1 MHLRDHIYR
10 YNLPCTT
17 TLHRSRGCKYT
28 NNNSITNHTYFS
40 YCVLFIFQA
49 SGGYN
54 GLSTNIK
61 MEDGMTPSIPT
72 MKVGDLY
79 VSFSWLIN
87 KLVCKVSPTN
97 FDLEGCT
104 Y

>member
-1 MHLRDHIYR
+1 MITFIGTICHVPLHCIDHEDVNIR
-10 YNLPCTT
+10 IIT
-17 TLHRSRGCKYT
+17 TLL
-28 NNNSITNHTYFS
+28 ITHIFLTLCTFH
-40 YCVLFIFQA
+40 FQA

-87 KLVCKVSPTN
+87 KLVSKVVRKEKYI
-97 FDLEGCT
+97 FKHGQM
-104 Y
+104 